1 MSALGRPQD
10 MFSDTAI
17 QIQPVFAQWIQNAHY
32 SAPNIT
38 AYNVDSA
45 TTPVW
50 GGDIISIGDKIAI
63 MPISLGTADFMVH
76 HIHAFTIHVTVLI
89 LLKGVLFARSSRLI
103 PDKANLGFR
112 FPCDGPGRGGTCQV
126 SAWDHV
132 FLGLFWM
139 VRPVFSYFLSRLLI
153 SNGLN

>member
-1 MSALGRPQD
+1 MLKLKRESTVFKK
-10 MFSDTAI
+10 FSN
-17 QIQPVFAQWIQNAHY
+17 VFFEN
-32 SAPNIT
+32 
-38 AYNVDSA
+38 
-45 TTPVW
+45 
-50 GGDIISIGDKIAI
+50 
-63 MPISLGTADFMVH
+63 LH

-139 VRPVFSYFLSRLLI
+139 VRPVLFRTNNMSTMLGI
-153 SNGLN
+153 KGA

>member
-1 MSALGRPQD
+1 MK
-10 MFSDTAI
+10 
-17 QIQPVFAQWIQNAHY
+17 
-32 SAPNIT
+32 
-38 AYNVDSA
+38 
-45 TTPVW
+45 
-50 GGDIISIGDKIAI
+50 IIDKA
-63 MPISLGTADFMVH
+63 

-139 VRPVFSYFLSRLLI
+139 VRPVSSATSFIGSEEEPE
-153 SNGLN
+153 